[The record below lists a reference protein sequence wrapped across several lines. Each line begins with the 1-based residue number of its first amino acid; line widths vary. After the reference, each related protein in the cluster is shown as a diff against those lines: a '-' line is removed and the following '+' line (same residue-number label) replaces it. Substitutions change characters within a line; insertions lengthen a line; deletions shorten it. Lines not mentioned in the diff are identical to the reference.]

1 MPNNNDFVIK
11 NGVLKKYTGK
21 GENVVTIPNSVTEI
35 GKNAFEGCSS
45 LTEIKIPN
53 DVTTIGD
60 WAFLGCSSLTEIEIP
75 NSVTEIGDSAFKDC
89 SSLKNIT
96 IPDSVKTIGKNI
108 FKKCDK
114 LEKVI
119 APAGFIDTLPERLK
133 KQVTFTVCNE
143 KKQKYTILNS
153 CYIG

>member
-1 MPNNNDFVIK
+1 MPND
-11 NGVLKKYTGK
+11 NGFTIEGVVLKKYIGK
-21 GENVVTIPNSVTEI
+21 GEKVVT
-35 GKNAFEGCSS
+35 
-45 LTEIKIPN
+45 IPN
-53 DVTTIGD
+53 DVTTIGGSAFAFCRSLTAIEIPNSVTKIGA
-60 WAFLGCSSLTEIEIP
+60 WAFSGCRSLTEIKIP

-119 APAGFIDTLPERLK
+119 APAGFIDTLPEKLK
-133 KQVTFTVCNE
+133 KQVKFTVYNE

-153 CYIG
+153 CCIE